1 MECPKCKSGDLQRP
15 AKPRAFEIFTC
26 RKCGE
31 ESAIHNH
38 YPIADEFR
46 SKHKIFRG
54 MYFVTEANALK
65 DFIKLKNILRK
76 CFWFELSQLEAQYLD
91 EKKVWELGTFLDTE
105 VEQIR
110 LACQNKSI
118 EILFEQVEDD

>member
-1 MECPKCKSGDLQRP
+1 MECPKCKSRDLQRP

-38 YPIADEFR
+38 YPIADEFC

-54 MYFVTEANALK
+54 MYFVTEANAVK
-65 DFIKLKNILRK
+65 DFIKLKKHTKKMFLVRAVAIGGSVLRR
-76 CFWFELSQLEAQYLD
+76 EES
-91 EKKVWELGTFLDTE
+91 VGTWNLP
-105 VEQIR
+105 R
-110 LACQNKSI
+110 Y
-118 EILFEQVEDD
+118 